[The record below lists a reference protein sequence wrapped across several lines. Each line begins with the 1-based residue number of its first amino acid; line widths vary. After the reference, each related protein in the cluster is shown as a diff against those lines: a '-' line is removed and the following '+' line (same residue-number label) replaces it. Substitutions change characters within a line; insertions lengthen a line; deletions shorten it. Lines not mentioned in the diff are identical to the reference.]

1 MKSEREKSNI
11 TVSIVD
17 LSAPLAQATEA
28 YNEDGHKATT
38 MSIRGTSLGYVQT
51 HAGLFCLCTEGVG
64 DSKPITE
71 DNPAEVEL
79 YPEYAGG
86 SGMMPAGNL
95 KLTDTELIMLPVKDE
110 RPLEEFIRSF
120 GSRLEG
126 NYRDWL
132 HALRKAKPMVMEE
145 HG

>member
-1 MKSEREKSNI
+1 MEREKSNI

-17 LSAPLAQATEA
+17 LSAPLAQATEQ
-28 YNEDGHKATT
+28 YNEDGSKAKT

-51 HAGLFCLCTEGVG
+51 KKGLFCLCAEGVG
-64 DSKPITE
+64 DNDPITE
-71 DNPAEVEL
+71 ENPAEVEL
-79 YPEYAGG
+79 YPEYDGG
-86 SGMMPAGNL
+86 SGMTPAGIL

-132 HALRKAKPMVMEE
+132 HALRKAQPMAMEE